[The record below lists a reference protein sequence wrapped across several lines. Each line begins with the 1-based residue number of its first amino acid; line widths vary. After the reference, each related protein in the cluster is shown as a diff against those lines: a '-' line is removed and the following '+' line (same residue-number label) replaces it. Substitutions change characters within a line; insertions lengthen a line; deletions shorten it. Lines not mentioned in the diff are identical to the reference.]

1 MRKIWD
7 YGTSTPIQRIG
18 IIVLSLGLVSLLAW
32 VIKEDLSFEDIFDSY
47 HLPRHR
53 DSFFFHLYF
62 YLIPLG
68 FLMSWGYQ
76 VLLKLKEWVLNGV
89 SERIEPKIE
98 AKKRQSNIPTKKNLH
113 FKNNLAAFKYASE
126 NYVACMLPGQMT
138 LGIIQEV
145 FQLKDGSYSF
155 LVQLADK
162 NKTTLTSGFNEKYAT
177 QIGKGNLVYWGFV
190 EKVDQPKD
198 YFQISAIGHI
208 LAILHPEFNPNDGKW
223 SIKSNLTK

>member
-1 MRKIWD
+1 MKKVWD
-7 YGTSTPIQRIG
+7 YGTSTPVQRAG
-18 IIVLSLGLVSLLAW
+18 IIVLSLGLISLLAW

-47 HLPRHR
+47 HFPRYR

-76 VLLKLKEWVLNGV
+76 ALLKLKEWVFNGRL
-89 SERIEPKIE
+89 EKIEPKSGV
-98 AKKRQSNIPTKKNLH
+98 KKRQSYIPTKKNLH
-113 FKNNLAAFKYASE
+113 FRNNLAAFKYASE
-126 NYVACMLPGQMT
+126 NYVACMFPGQMT
-138 LGIIQEV
+138 LGIIQDV

-162 NKTTLTSGFNEKYAT
+162 DKTTLASGFNEKYAN
-177 QIGKGNLVYWGFV
+177 QIGKGNLVYWGFI
-190 EKVDQPKD
+190 EKAEQPKD
-198 YFQISAIGHI
+198 HLQIFAIGHI
-208 LAILHPEFNPNDGKW
+208 LATLHPELNPNDGKW